1 MAEKSPYNRK
11 VEKMKILALGD
22 IVSPMA
28 VEGLKTKLWDYRKN
42 EKIDF
47 VVANGENASRGNGLE
62 ADAAQVLLDYGVD
75 VITGGN
81 HIWQKNSLRQ
91 FLESSKNIVRP
102 MNFSGECAG
111 NGYTIA
117 DCNGYRV
124 LVMNVS
130 GTVFMESLDC
140 PFRSVEK
147 CLESQNGK
155 YDISL
160 LDIHAEATGEKYALA
175 RYFDGRISGI
185 FGTHTHVQTA
195 DEQILPNGTAYIT
208 DLGMCGP
215 KNSILGV
222 KSEIIIEKMRTKMP
236 VRFEFADG
244 DIEYNGVIVEFDTW
258 GNREIKAKT
267 IKRVR
272 F

>member
-1 MAEKSPYNRK
+1 MPYSRK

-22 IVSPMA
+22 IVSPGA
-28 VEGLKTKLWDYRKN
+28 VEGLKTRLWDYRKR

-62 ADAAQVLLDYGVD
+62 ADAAQDLLDYGVD

-81 HIWQKNSLRQ
+81 HIWQKNSLRPL
-91 FLESSKNIVRP
+91 LESSKNIVRP
-102 MNFSGECAG
+102 MNFPGECAG

-117 DCNGYRV
+117 DCNGYRI
-124 LVMNVS
+124 LVMNAS
-130 GTVFMESLDC
+130 GTVYMESLDC

-147 CLESQNGK
+147 CIESQKGK

-175 RYFDGRISGI
+175 RYFDGKIQGI

-195 DEQILPNGTAYIT
+195 DEQILPQGTAYIT

-215 KNSILGV
+215 KNSVLGV

-236 VRFEFADG
+236 LRFEFADG
-244 DIEYNGVIVEFDTW
+244 EIEYNGVIIEFCESESQ
-258 GNREIKAKT
+258 GLKAKT

>member
-1 MAEKSPYNRK
+1 
-11 VEKMKILALGD
+11 MKILALGD
-22 IVSPMA
+22 MVSPA
-28 VEGLKTKLWDYRKN
+28 SVEGLKNMLWSYRKN
-42 EKIDF
+42 NGIDF

-62 ADAAQVLLDYGVD
+62 ADAAQQLLDYGVD

-81 HIWQKNSLRQ
+81 HIWQKNSLRP
-91 FLESSKNIVRP
+91 FLDSCKNIIRP
-102 MNFSGECAG
+102 MNFPGSCAG
-111 NGYTIA
+111 SGYTIL
-117 DCNGYRV
+117 DCNGTRI

-140 PFRSVEK
+140 PFNAVER
-147 CLESQNGK
+147 CLEAQKGK
-155 YDISL
+155 YDISI
-160 LDIHAEATGEKYALA
+160 LDIHAEATGEKYAIA
-175 RYFDGRISGI
+175 RYFDGKIDAV
-185 FGTHTHVQTA
+185 FGTHTHVPTA

-236 VRFEFADG
+236 LRFDFADG
-244 DIEYNGVIVEFDTW
+244 EIEYNGVIVDLMTDGFGKIID
-258 GNREIKAKT
+258 KS